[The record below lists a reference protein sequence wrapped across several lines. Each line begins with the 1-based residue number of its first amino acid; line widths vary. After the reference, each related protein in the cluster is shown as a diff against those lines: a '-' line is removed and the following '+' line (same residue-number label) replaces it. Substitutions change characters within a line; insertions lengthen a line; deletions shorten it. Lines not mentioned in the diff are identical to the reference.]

1 MSTIFSSRGKSSGH
15 DMDVLF
21 ALPNEEDES
30 KLLPILLEKLEQRG
44 LVLWSRITRDVKNG
58 HEDIEDD
65 KLLVCYLI
73 LKYPQDVKIED
84 FQEPRSEIPSK
95 NQIVTFCSCVISCI
109 FLQRFTRLLRIAEP
123 EIFFWIVG
131 LI

>member
-1 MSTIFSSRGKSSGH
+1 
-15 DMDVLF
+15 MDVLF

-30 KLLPILLEKLEQRG
+30 KLLPILLDKLEQRG

-73 LKYPQDVKIED
+73 LKYPLDDKIED

-95 NQIVTFCSCVISCI
+95 NKIFLASSLAYSCI
-109 FLQRFTRLLRIAEP
+109 ELSDYGESQNHNYCS
-123 EIFFWIVG
+123 G
-131 LI
+131 